1 MIPEIPE
8 YTNRSYDED
17 RSLLTLESIAA
28 EDSRTSGGLRRRF
41 LKPAALQPAAG
52 VEGSLVVR
60 ELFPHEFP
68 HVEEEVWSHY
78 RDRRAHPGSDR
89 IFGALNGGCL
99 LGAVRC
105 RRHPDGCEVD
115 RLSVLPEYRDQ
126 GIDRQLMDLL
136 VRECGER
143 DILYLHS
150 QTGLITF
157 YASFGFSPVSGRELP
172 KTIRE
177 RFIFH
182 TGEMGEL
189 GDTPMR
195 REAVAQAGD
204 GQRMRSE

>member
-1 MIPEIPE
+1 MIPEMPE
-8 YTNRSYDED
+8 YTSRTYDED
-17 RSLLTLESIAA
+17 RSLLTLQSIVA
-28 EDSRTSGGLRRRF
+28 EDFRTAGGLRRR
-41 LKPAALQPAAG
+41 LLRTDAAQPPTRI
-52 VEGSLVVR
+52 EGSLVIR

-78 RDRRAHPGSDR
+78 RDRKVHPGGDR
-89 IFGALNGGCL
+89 IFGALAGEYLVGT
-99 LGAVRC
+99 ARC

-115 RLSVLPEYRDQ
+115 RLSVLPEYRGR

-136 VRECGER
+136 VRECGDR
-143 DILYLHS
+143 DPLYLHCP
-150 QTGLITF
+150 TGLIAF
-157 YASFGFSPVSGRELP
+157 YASFGFSPIAGRELP
-172 KTIRE
+172 TAIRE

-189 GDTPMR
+189 GVTPMR

>member
-1 MIPEIPE
+1 MIPEITE
-8 YTNRSYDED
+8 HTNRTYDED
-17 RSLLTLESIAA
+17 RSLLTLQSIAA
-28 EDSRTSGGLRRRF
+28 KDSRTTGILRRSLLRP
-41 LKPAALQPAAG
+41 PAVQPPSGAEAP
-52 VEGSLVVR
+52 LVVR

-68 HVEEEVWSHY
+68 HVEEEVWSHH
-78 RDRRAHPGSDR
+78 RDRRVHPASDR
-89 IFGALNGGCL
+89 IFGALSGGCL

-115 RLSVLPEYRDQ
+115 RLSVLPEYRGR

-136 VRECGER
+136 VRECGDR
-143 DILYLHS
+143 DPLYLHCP
-150 QTGLITF
+150 TGLIAF
-157 YASFGFSPVSGRELP
+157 YASFGFSPIAGRELP
-172 KTIRE
+172 TAIRE

-189 GDTPMR
+189 GVTPMR